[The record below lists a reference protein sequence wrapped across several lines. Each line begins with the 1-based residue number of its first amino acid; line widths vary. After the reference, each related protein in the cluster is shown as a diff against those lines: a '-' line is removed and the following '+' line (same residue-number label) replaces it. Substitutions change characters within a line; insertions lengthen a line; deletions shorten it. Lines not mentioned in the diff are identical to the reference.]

1 MHLRERTVCLVAL
14 VSLSLPLSLNA
25 QESQDRAQSQPASQ
39 PAPAAAPKS
48 AAPQPVLNE
57 QQRRGEALFVQNC
70 PLCHIPSKQK
80 KELGIQ
86 GPALRGMFK
95 DDADQ
100 DFLRQ
105 IIEQGLPGKM
115 PGFRYDLDTKQID
128 DLIAFLKAGAY
139 AKTPGV
145 AN

>member
-1 MHLRERTVCLVAL
+1 MHLREGTVWLLAL
-14 VSLSLPLSLNA
+14 VSLFLPVSLNA
-25 QESQDRAQSQPASQ
+25 QESESRAQRQPSQ
-39 PAPAAAPKS
+39 PAPAADQKS
-48 AAPQPVLNE
+48 AAPRPVLNE

-86 GPALRGMFK
+86 GPVLRGMYG

-100 DFLRQ
+100 DSLRQ

-115 PGFRYDLDTKQID
+115 PGFRYDLDSKQID
-128 DLIAFLKAGAY
+128 DVIAFLKAGAY

>member
-1 MHLRERTVCLVAL
+1 MHLRERTLCLLAL
-14 VSLSLPLSLNA
+14 VSLFLPVSLNA
-25 QESQDRAQSQPASQ
+25 QESESRAQRQPASQ
-39 PAPAAAPKS
+39 PAPAADQKN
-48 AAPQPVLNE
+48 AAPRPVLNE

-86 GPALRGMFK
+86 GPVLRGMYG

-100 DFLRQ
+100 DSLRQ

-115 PGFRYDLDTKQID
+115 PGFRYDLDSKQID
-128 DLIAFLKAGAY
+128 DVIAFLKAGAY